1 MIGPLDLGSEHSVT
15 IDCRGQAFDYAG
27 VNSRLTMGPG
37 AVLRFQ
43 NCLLLDYDLSDS
55 VNPPGSKQRLRGTL
69 PPPAPRV
76 FPPSPRLP
84 TPGRT
89 SLPGSVVSATAGHR
103 HPSSTALPVTMPQPR
118 CNPDIAGLAATSM
131 RHSCARDQRAPALGS
146 PSRHPSR

>member
-55 VNPPGSKQRLRGTL
+55 VNPPGSKHEVADSLFGFGNACAARSPLLPPGSSHLLLASQHLGGHLFQALSSL
-69 PPPAPRV
+69 PPPGTATRAAQRCLSRCLNHDATLTSRV
-76 FPPSPRLP
+76 
-84 TPGRT
+84 
-89 SLPGSVVSATAGHR
+89 
-103 HPSSTALPVTMPQPR
+103 
-118 CNPDIAGLAATSM
+118 
-131 RHSCARDQRAPALGS
+131 
-146 PSRHPSR
+146 